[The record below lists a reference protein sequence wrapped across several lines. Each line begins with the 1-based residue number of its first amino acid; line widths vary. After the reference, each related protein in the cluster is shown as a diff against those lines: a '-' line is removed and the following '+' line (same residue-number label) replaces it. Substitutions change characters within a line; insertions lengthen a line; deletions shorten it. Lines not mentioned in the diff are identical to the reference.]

1 MLVKLKS
8 HIFCYVEI
16 ERIQKGETKKETE
29 RETYLDLFTTKNI
42 KVKERVLIP
51 VKQYPRV
58 SKVFSCTIEAVS
70 LGHCFSYAI
79 TLTAGFIPLQLCVL
93 KLLSH
98 MSIATV
104 P

>member
-8 HIFCYVEI
+8 HVFRSVEI

-58 SKVFSCTIEAVS
+58 SKVFSCTIEAFS

-79 TLTAGFIPLQLCVL
+79 TLTGGAHIYYAQ
-93 KLLSH
+93 
-98 MSIATV
+98 SIHYN
-104 P
+104 